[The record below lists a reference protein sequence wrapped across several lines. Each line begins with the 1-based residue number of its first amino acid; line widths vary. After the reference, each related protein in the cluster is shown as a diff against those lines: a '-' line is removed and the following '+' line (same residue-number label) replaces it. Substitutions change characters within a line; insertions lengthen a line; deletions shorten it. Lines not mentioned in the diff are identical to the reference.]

1 MNYQQSSPETRSCY
15 IWRVDKQPQHG
26 SSALKAGDCASGT
39 PAGEDANLTVRDL
52 MRRRPKTLPR
62 EATVGDLRR
71 LFANPLVLDALLV
84 DGAAF
89 IGVVDRDDVDDR
101 PDDAPAQALARSAG
115 VTIST
120 EATSTA
126 AMDRLDSDGS
136 WRLVVVGSDGVT
148 LEGLLCLNSKRNG
161 FCQ

>member
-1 MNYQQSSPETRSCY
+1 VE
-15 IWRVDKQPQHG
+15 KHPQLG
-26 SSALKAGDCASGT
+26 SAALKAGDCENGT
-39 PAGEDANLTVRDL
+39 PTRKADNLTVRDL

-62 EATVGDLRR
+62 EATVGALRR
-71 LFANPLVLDALLV
+71 MFANPLVLDALLV

-89 IGVVDRDDVDDR
+89 LGVVDRDDVDDR

-115 VTIST
+115 VTISPD
-120 EATSTA
+120 ATSA
-126 AMDRLDSDGS
+126 EAMDRLDKEGA

-148 LEGLLCLNSKRNG
+148 LEGLLCLNAKRNG